1 MTVYATKVSAA
12 YIARRQAAQAGGAQV
27 NFLAGQIV
35 LGDGNGA
42 VPAISDLV
50 AAGGVIHE
58 VWRGSVITSVAVDSA
73 NPAQVDVRAVIPS
86 SVGGFWV
93 REFCI
98 LDENGVACIYGQ
110 TLVEKTSAAQG
121 QTSDLS
127 LVAAIAES
135 DTGVVVLSPPSAD
148 YATQAA
154 LQSAINGHQPTAE
167 DPLYAS
173 DTISSGWLQR
183 LFRIH
188 HSTPTQIGVER
199 PANDA
204 EFAAGVGS
212 ASPWPW
218 PTLAQI
224 KSALQALS
232 TLIGNVASAL
242 TTSGE
247 GVTIDN
253 AHRANLDFP
262 SLSAASSPAAT
273 DALALYQTASQHHRS
288 WALSAFAAWLRTQ
301 SGFGTGVGQVI
312 ATGVN
317 GTWLNQNPADWGYAV
332 GMTASAAQL
341 VAGTVP
347 NVTPGGQNLYTGAT
361 NTASSYWF
369 GDIAGTWQLIGWS
382 FDNNAGFVAVFNLYW
397 VRIA

>member
-27 NFLAGQIV
+27 NFLAGQII

-58 VWRGSVITSVAVDSA
+58 VWRGSVITSVTVDSA

-93 REFCI
+93 REFVI

-148 YATQAA
+148 YATVGALQAA
-154 LQSAINGHQPTAE
+154 INAHQPTAE
-167 DPLYAS
+167 SPLYAE
-173 DTISSGWLQR
+173 DTISGGWLQR
-183 LFRIH
+183 LFRVRR
-188 HSTPTQIGVER
+188 SNLTQIGVER

-212 ASPWPW
+212 LSPWPW
-218 PTLAQI
+218 PTLAQV
-224 KSALQALS
+224 KNALHDIA
-232 TLIGNVASAL
+232 VAL
-242 TTSGE
+242 TGSGE

-253 AHRANLDFP
+253 THRANLDFP
-262 SLSAASSPAAT
+262 SLSAAADIAAA
-273 DALALYQTASQHHRS
+273 DSIALYQSVAGHHRKWS
-288 WALSAFAAWLRTQ
+288 LSAFLTWLRTQ
-301 SGFGTGVGQVI
+301 SGFGTGVGQTIVTS
-312 ATGVN
+312 AA
-317 GTWLNQNPADWGYAV
+317 GTWLEQNPADWGYSL
-332 GMTASAAQL
+332 GMAATSAQL
-341 VAGTVP
+341 AAGSVP
-347 NVTPGGQNLYTGAT
+347 NVTASNQYPYTGAT
-361 NTASSYWF
+361 NTASAAWF
-369 GDIAGTWQLIGWS
+369 GAITGNWQLSGWA
-382 FDNNAGFVAVFNLYW
+382 FCNNAGFVAVYNLYW
-397 VRIA
+397 TRVS